1 MSAVKEFDV
10 GPLTW
15 VKSEIDQALERART
29 SLAMFAENPSD
40 GAALKFSLTHLHQA
54 TGALQMVGLDGLARF
69 SEEFE
74 NTLAALEK
82 HEIEA
87 TPANLTLFNRA
98 IAALTRYLE
107 ELVGGEPNVPLRL
120 FPLYQELFLARG
132 SESAAETDLFFPD
145 LGAQPPKLS
154 SAGLLDQG
162 VDLAQFVKT
171 QRRAFQRGLLRWLRD
186 SEDVEAKQSML
197 NALRAIEGTQPL
209 PAQRSF
215 WWSAVGLIDALVHH
229 GLEPDFELKRLCARI
244 DLQLRRLGSGSPKV
258 AERLLRDV
266 LYAIARSKPTS
277 GRTEDIK
284 RLFQLDRQLP
294 SAGVNYLVEIDLI
307 KMRPILREL
316 RDILTS
322 AKDAWT
328 KFTSG
333 NRAAL
338 PQFAEALATLRQK
351 SSSLNSAPL
360 LNLLDVMQPIAADME
375 SVNDTRRDEVG
386 LEIATAL
393 LVAENALDNIT
404 NPKADIAQQV
414 GVMVGRLR
422 SAVGGKARDDDL
434 LSQPVLDEISRKAQ
448 EKLLVAQVVRE
459 IQSNLRHIEQV
470 LDTFFRDPSKRDAL
484 PALRPFMRQVAGAL
498 AILRLEEAT
507 ELLNA
512 CQSLIDKGADP
523 AYEVAQAELELLAD
537 GLSSLGFYI
546 EAIEHNQ
553 SQPEALKIIAPVFS
567 RLTGKTLS
575 GPDDELA
582 QTIGLPGV
590 DDGSEPQ
597 GASVES
603 DLANSKQQ
611 TQALFEAWQQQPED
625 VVVREELQNSLES
638 MRQDADLVADK
649 GLHERTAAALDLLNT
664 AENTQPGL
672 AEAISQITAPKVAAI
687 APSEQATRMLV
698 ANSDA
703 VDAELLEIYLEEAA
717 EVLAT
722 IEENLAVCRAQ
733 PNQRDAITT
742 IRRSFHTLKGSGR
755 MVGLMQLGEVGW
767 SVEQVMNEWLQQD
780 KLPNAALFELIS
792 LAHDSFAVW
801 VTKLKNEGS
810 VEIEAQPIHDLA
822 AQLRDGAEPAAVA
835 IATPIDSPAMTFAA
849 VAAIAPAVAVTAAT
863 TPVSAA
869 PDLEDY
875 TAKKLHAGPA
885 AEAEDARAP
894 SAMAGET
901 GSIAAHPLA
910 TPETADQQVE
920 ASVSEHESEPLA
932 VEIQIGEVVMSAE
945 LYEIFMKEAE
955 QHLATLEREA
965 AQLHEL
971 PQQPIGHDFMRAT
984 HTLAGSSRTAGVGAV
999 VELAFA
1005 LELYLQELIEQ
1016 PVVQNPAQI
1025 SVIDNGVVALQA
1037 MMQDLRERRAPQGAG
1052 SEIEGLRNQLATA
1065 REQHRPVERAL
1076 AAQTPRDE
1084 IALETEAQTADA
1096 GRNSLDLALS
1106 DLVLPQFLSAD
1117 SATDG
1122 PVSFETPS
1130 AEVASPEFVSADLSG
1145 IDPMAIDIPA
1155 SDQMIEEATLD
1166 LPTLDLV
1173 TPSAEA
1179 AQEVSETL
1187 LATEPYPHD
1196 IAPADT
1202 SMGAYATAA
1211 ESGMAAYGSEPDWP
1225 VAEQSLPED
1234 AAQAAVRET
1243 KETPVMEKPAHE
1255 PKAAQSAHE
1264 VLMDK
1269 APLPTQ
1275 GPAERAPAIVERRV
1289 VRDDIDVQLLPI
1301 FLEEAAELVPQIG
1314 DDLRV
1319 WKREPTNTQ
1328 APLALRRALHTL
1340 KGGARMAGAM
1350 RLGELTHNMES
1361 QVDHALETSATT
1373 PSLFDDLESEF
1384 DRVNDAIERLQR
1396 GDFLVVEEVTPGARA
1411 AHAPSAT
1418 AGTAAKAQV
1427 IPIVPL
1433 SGEVDLVS
1441 AKALLRIR
1449 ADIVDR
1455 LVNDAGEVSIARS
1468 RIDGEVR
1475 SFKNGLNELTDSV
1488 LRLRGQL
1495 REVEIQAESQL
1506 QSRLTTINQEDDAFD
1521 PLEFDRFTR
1530 FQELTRL
1537 MAESLHDVTTVQQ
1550 TLLKSLDE
1558 ADAALLQQARMN
1570 RELQQELMRIRTVPF
1585 SSMSERLYR
1594 IMRLTAKELGKKAN
1608 LEICGGSV
1616 ELDRSV
1622 LEKIGAPLEHMMR
1635 NAIAHGLEGAD
1646 ARAEAG
1652 KTEIGE
1658 ITLDV
1663 RQQANEILIVLSDD
1677 GRGLDLARIRNK
1689 AEAAGLLQR
1698 DTEATEAQLME
1709 FIFMPGFSTAE
1720 EITQTSGRGI
1730 GMEVAR
1736 NEVATLGGRVEV
1748 ASQSGR
1754 GTTFSIYLPLTLAVT
1769 QTVLIRIGTRHYAIP
1784 SSMIEQV
1791 QELKAPALALAYK
1804 DNKIEWHGNSYPF
1817 YYLPRLLG
1825 DMDHSPETM
1834 RYSPILL
1841 LKSGIQRVAIHVDGL
1856 IGNQEIVV
1864 KNIGPQLARV
1874 TGIAGATVLGTG
1886 LVVLIINPVQLA
1898 QRDMMHLAIAG
1909 RPPASA
1915 ANAEIAKAVAPL
1927 IMVVD
1932 DSLTVRKITGRLLAR
1947 EGYQVVTAKDGVDAL
1962 KQLQDMTPDVML
1974 VDIEMPRMDG
1984 FDLTKNVR
1992 ADPVT
1997 ARVPIIMI
2005 TSRTADKHRNHAMQ
2019 LGVDV
2024 FLGKPFQEADLLHHI
2039 ERFTKD
2045 PRAEEIESLARAG

>member
-15 VKSEIDQALERART
+15 VKSEIDQALERARS
-29 SLAMFAENPSD
+29 SLVQFAENPSD
-40 GAALKFSLTHLHQA
+40 GAALKFCLTHLHQV

-74 NTLAALEK
+74 STLAALEK
-82 HEIEA
+82 HEIEM
-87 TPANLTLFNRA
+87 TPASLTLFNRA

-107 ELVGGEPNVPLRL
+107 DLISGEPNVPLRL
-120 FPLYQELFLARG
+120 FPLYRELFMVRG
-132 SESAAETDLFFPD
+132 SALASETDLFFPD
-145 LGAQPPKLS
+145 LGAQAPKLS
-154 SAGLLDQG
+154 SSDLLNQG
-162 VDLAQFVKT
+162 ANLVQFVKI
-171 QRRAFQRGLLRWLRD
+171 QRSAFQRGLLRWLRD
-186 SEDVEAKQSML
+186 SEDADAKHAMLEAV
-197 NALRAIEGTQPL
+197 RAIEGTQPL

-244 DLQLRRLGSGSPKV
+244 DLQVRRLGSGSPKV

-266 LYAIARSKPTS
+266 LYSIARSKPSS
-277 GRTEDIK
+277 GRAEEIK
-284 RLFQLDRQLP
+284 RLFQLDRHLP
-294 SAGVNYLVEIDLI
+294 PAGVNSLVEVDLV

-316 RDILTS
+316 REILTS

-328 KFTSG
+328 KCTSG
-333 NRAAL
+333 NRPAL
-338 PQFAEALATLRQK
+338 AQFVEALARLKQK
-351 SSSLNSAPL
+351 SSDLSAPL
-360 LNLLDVMQPIAADME
+360 LKLLDVMQPIAADME
-375 SVNDTRRDEVG
+375 SVNDSRRDELG

-393 LVAENALDNIT
+393 LVVENALDNIT
-404 NPKADIAQQV
+404 NPKADIARQV

-434 LSQPVLDEISRKAQ
+434 LTQPVLDEISRKAQ

-470 LDTFFRDPSKRDAL
+470 LDTFFRDPAKRDAL
-484 PALRPFMRQVAGAL
+484 PGLQPFLKQVAGAL

-512 CQSLIDKGADP
+512 CQALINKAANP
-523 AYEVAQAELELLAD
+523 AHEVAQAELELLAD

-546 EAIEHNQ
+546 EAIEHNP
-553 SQPEALKIIAPVFS
+553 SEPLKIIAPVFS

-575 GPDDELA
+575 GPDIT
-582 QTIGLPGV
+582 QTIELPGNEE
-590 DDGSEPQ
+590 DSEAQ
-597 GASVES
+597 AAVSVES
-603 DLANSKQQ
+603 DLAISKQQ

-625 VVVREELQNSLES
+625 TVVREELQNQLES

-649 GLHERTAAALDLLNT
+649 GLHERTAAALNLLNT
-664 AENTQPGL
+664 AENGQPGL
-672 AEAISQITAPKVAAI
+672 AEAISRITAPKVAAV
-687 APSEQATRMLV
+687 APSAQATRLLV
-698 ANSDA
+698 ASSDA

-722 IEENLAVCRAQ
+722 IEENLAICRAQ
-733 PNQRDAITT
+733 PHQRDAITT
-742 IRRSFHTLKGSGR
+742 IRRGFHTLKGSGR
-755 MVGLMQLGEVGW
+755 MVGLMQLGEIGW
-767 SVEQVMNEWLQQD
+767 SVEQVMNEWQQQD
-780 KLPNAALFELIS
+780 KLPNAALFNLIA

-801 VTKLKNEGS
+801 VTKLKNAGS

-822 AQLRDGAEPAAVA
+822 AQLRDGVEPAAVA
-835 IATPIDSPAMTFAA
+835 VATHAPIASPAVVFAPAAA
-849 VAAIAPAVAVTAAT
+849 VTSAAAFARAEAVAPAVAIVAAAA
-863 TPVSAA
+863 VSAA
-869 PDLEDY
+869 PSLEEY
-875 TAKKLHAGPA
+875 TAKKLNAGPA
-885 AEAEDARAP
+885 AEAEDIQTDYA
-894 SAMAGET
+894 AGEVT
-901 GSIAAHPLA
+901 VTEIAPQLFA
-910 TPETADQQVE
+910 TPETADQPVE
-920 ASVSEHESEPLA
+920 ASTPDPEPEPLA
-932 VEIQIGEVVMSAE
+932 TDIQIGDIVMSAE

-955 QHLATLEREA
+955 QHLVTLEREA
-965 AQLHEL
+965 AKLHEL
-971 PQQPIGHDFMRAT
+971 PQQPIAYDFMRAA
-984 HTLAGSSRTAGVGAV
+984 HTLAGISRTAGVAAV
-999 VELAFA
+999 VETACA
-1005 LELYLQELIEQ
+1005 LELYLQELTDQ
-1016 PVVQNPAQI
+1016 PVAQNTAQI
-1025 SVIDNGVVALQA
+1025 TVIDNAVIVLRA
-1037 MMQDLRERRAPQGAG
+1037 MMHALSERRAPEGADP
-1052 SEIEGLRNQLATA
+1052 EMQELRGQLAVA
-1065 REQHRPVERAL
+1065 REQHRPAKRAS
-1076 AAQTPRDE
+1076 AAKAPEHE
-1084 IALETEAQTADA
+1084 IDIIREVPTADA
-1096 GRNSLDLALS
+1096 EQNPLDLAAS
-1106 DLVLPQFLSAD
+1106 DLVSPDFLSAD
-1117 SATDG
+1117 LSTDDS
-1122 PVSFETPS
+1122 VSSETPP
-1130 AEVASPEFVSADLSG
+1130 AELASADLSE
-1145 IDPMAIDIPA
+1145 IDLTAIDMPA
-1155 SDQMIEEATLD
+1155 SGQTSELPALD
-1166 LPTLDLV
+1166 LPALDLLS
-1173 TPSAEA
+1173 PSAEA
-1179 AQEVSETL
+1179 TQSASEIS
-1187 LATEPYPHD
+1187 ATEQHLHD
-1196 IAPADT
+1196 STAAKT
-1202 SMGAYATAA
+1202 SMDAYPTAA
-1211 ESGMAAYGSEPDWP
+1211 ESERAASESEPVWP
-1225 VAEQSLPED
+1225 VAEALPEQP
-1234 AAQAAVRET
+1234 AALAPVAES
-1243 KETPVMEKPAHE
+1243 PVMEPAGE
-1255 PKAAQSAHE
+1255 PMAEQSVPE
-1264 VLMDK
+1264 VMIDK
-1269 APLPTQ
+1269 APLPRL
-1275 GPAERAPAIVERRV
+1275 GPAEGAPAIVERRV

-1301 FLEEAAELVPQIG
+1301 FIEEAADLVPQIG
-1314 DDLRV
+1314 SDLRA
-1319 WKREPTNTQ
+1319 WKSDPANTQ

-1350 RLGELTHNMES
+1350 RLGELTHYMES
-1361 QVDHALETSATT
+1361 QVDHALATSAGAPT
-1373 PSLFDDLESEF
+1373 LFDDLESEF

-1396 GDFLVVEEVTPGARA
+1396 NDFLVVAAAPAARA
-1411 AHAPSAT
+1411 ANAPPPTAAT
-1418 AGTAAKAQV
+1418 AAEAQI
-1427 IPIVPL
+1427 IPIAPL
-1433 SGEVDLVS
+1433 AREADHVS
-1441 AKALLRIR
+1441 ARALLRVR

-1475 SFKNGLNELTDSV
+1475 SFKHGLNELTDSV

-1506 QSRLTTINQEDDAFD
+1506 QSRLTALNQEDDAFD

-1585 SSMSERLYR
+1585 SSLSERLYR

-1608 LEICGGSV
+1608 LEIRGGNV

-1622 LEKIGAPLEHMMR
+1622 LEKIGAPLEHMLR
-1635 NAIAHGLEGAD
+1635 NAIAHGLED
-1646 ARAEAG
+1646 AGSRTAAG

-1663 RQQANEILIVLSDD
+1663 RQHANEILIVLSDD
-1677 GRGLDLARIRNK
+1677 GRGLDLARIRGK
-1689 AEAAGLLQR
+1689 VEAAGLLQR
-1698 DTEATEAQLME
+1698 DTEATETQLME

-1736 NEVATLGGRVEV
+1736 NEIATLGGRVEV
-1748 ASQSGR
+1748 ASQAGK

-1769 QTVLIRIGTRHYAIP
+1769 QIVLIRVGTRHYAVP

-1791 QELKAPALALAYK
+1791 QELKAPALAVAYK

-1817 YYLPRLLG
+1817 HYLPRLLG
-1825 DMDHSPETM
+1825 DMDLLPEAM

-1841 LKSGIQRVAIHVDGL
+1841 LKSGAQRVAIHVDGL

-1874 TGIAGATVLGTG
+1874 AGIAGATVLGNG
-1886 LVVLIINPVQLA
+1886 AVVLIINPVQLA
-1898 QRDMMHLAIAG
+1898 QRDMLHIAYPG
-1909 RPPASA
+1909 RTPALA
-1915 ANAEIAKAVAPL
+1915 ANAEKATVVAPL

-1932 DSLTVRKITGRLLAR
+1932 DSLTVRKVTGRLLAR

-1992 ADPVT
+1992 ADPIT

-2005 TSRTADKHRNHAMQ
+2005 TSRTADKHRNHAKQ

-2039 ERFTKD
+2039 ERFTKK
-2045 PRAEEIESLARAG
+2045 PQAKEIEGLARAG